1 MGPEG
6 FGRRGPGNPEGVPRS
21 DRADLQGG
29 APMGRVPERPSLDGL
44 EAKWGARWEADGT
57 YRFDPSRPREDV
69 YAIDFP
75 PLTVSGS
82 LHVGHVFSFSHTDVL
97 ARFQR
102 MRGRSVFYPVGW
114 DDNGLP
120 TERRVENFYGVRCDP
135 SLPYDPDFTPP
146 ASPGPRKQPVSRP
159 NFVELCRRLTDTDE
173 QAFEALWRRLGLSV
187 DWTLAYATIG
197 ERARRVSQAGFLHL
211 LAAGEAYQAEAPTLW
226 DVTYRTAVA
235 QAEIEDREVPGL
247 AVRVRFGGGLVVE
260 TTRPELL
267 AACVALVVHPDDG
280 RYRDLVG
287 TTATTPLFG
296 VPVPVVA
303 HRLAEPGKGT
313 GLAMICTFGDL
324 TDVVWWRELRL
335 PVRSVVTRDGRLQA
349 DPPEG
354 VPAGPSWAELAGR
367 TTAQARTRTVE
378 LLRESG
384 DLVGEPRPITHP
396 VKFYENGDRP
406 LEIVTSRQWFVRLL
420 EHRERYLARGRE
432 LEWQPP
438 FMRARYE
445 HWVNGLHSDWLVSRQ
460 RFFGVPIP
468 LWYPL
473 DADGEADHDH
483 PIVPAAGR
491 LPIDPSTDVPDGYR
505 PEDRGRPGGFTG
517 DPDVLDTWAT
527 SSLTPQIAGGWEAD
541 PERFAR
547 VFPMHLRPQAHEII
561 RTWLF
566 YTIVRS
572 EFEHGVL
579 PWERAAISGW
589 VVDPDRRKMS
599 KSKGNVV
606 TPAAMFDRYG
616 ADALR
621 YWAAGGRPGTDTA
634 VDEGQMRVGRRLAI
648 KLLNSARFILGL
660 PADEPGPTGAPPWR
674 SALSDR
680 GTPSGFAG
688 PLRPDPSGGGPAAP
702 LDLAVLAGL
711 DGALADATAALE
723 GADWTATLERVERF
737 FWTFC
742 DQYLELVKDRAYRPP
757 GEPGGASARAALRTG
772 LDVQVR
778 LLAPY
783 LPYACEEVWSWWRD
797 GSVHLAR
804 WPDPPVAPAAAGA
817 DQRPLEAASQVIAA
831 IRRAKSQAKLPLRTP
846 VRRATVAG
854 PPELLAAARAAEA
867 DLAAAGRV
875 AAFEYRERP
884 DPATLEVGVEL
895 ATPEEATT

>member
-1 MGPEG
+1 MG
-6 FGRRGPGNPEGVPRS
+6 
-21 DRADLQGG
+21 Q
-29 APMGRVPERPSLDGL
+29 VPERPSLDGL
-44 EAKWGARWEADGT
+44 EARWGARWEADAI
-57 YRFDPSRPREDV
+57 YRFDPSRPRKDV

-75 PLTVSGS
+75 PLTVSGE
-82 LHVGHVFSFSHTDVL
+82 LHVGHVFSYCHTDIL

-135 SLPYDPDFTPP
+135 SLPYDPGFEPPAEP
-146 ASPGPRKQPVSRP
+146 ASPKLPISRP
-159 NFVELCRRLTDTDE
+159 NFVELCRRLTEADE
-173 QAFEALWRRLGLSV
+173 QVFEALWRRLGLSV

-197 ERARRVSQAGFLHL
+197 ERARRASQLGFLRQ

-235 QAEIEDREVPGL
+235 QAEVEDREVPGL
-247 AVRVRFGGGLVVE
+247 AVRVRFGRGGAGDDLVVE

-267 AACVALVVHPDDG
+267 AACVALVAHPGDE

-287 TTATTPLFG
+287 ATVTTPLFG

-324 TDVVWWRELRL
+324 TDVLWWRELRL
-335 PVRSVVTRDGRLQA
+335 PVRSIVTREGRIQA
-349 DPPEG
+349 TPPEG
-354 VPAGPSWAELAGR
+354 VPAGPAWAELAGK
-367 TTAQARTRTVE
+367 TTAQARRRVVE
-378 LLRESG
+378 LLEAAG
-384 DLVGEPRPITHP
+384 ALAGEPRPVTHP
-396 VKFYENGDRP
+396 VKFYEHGDRP

-420 EHRERYLARGRE
+420 AHRERLLERGRQ

-438 FMRARYE
+438 FMAARYE
-445 HWVNGLHSDWLVSRQ
+445 HWVGGLHSDWLVSRQ

-473 DADGEADHDH
+473 TEAGEVDHER
-483 PIVPAAGR
+483 PLVPADER
-491 LPIDPSTDVPDGYR
+491 LPVDPSTDVPDGYAA
-505 PEDRGRPGGFTG
+505 DDLGRPGGFTS
-517 DPDVLDTWAT
+517 DPDVFDTWAT
-527 SSLTPQIAGGWEAD
+527 SSLTPQIAGGWIEH
-541 PERFAR
+541 PGRFAR

-579 PWERAAISGW
+579 PWTRAAISGW
-589 VVDPDRRKMS
+589 VVDPERRKMS

-606 TPAAMFDRYG
+606 TPTAMLERHG

-621 YWAAGGRPGTDTA
+621 YWAARGRPGADTA
-634 VDEGQMRVGRRLAI
+634 VDEAQMRVGRRLAI
-648 KLLNSARFILGL
+648 KLLNSGRFILNL
-660 PADEPGPTGAPPWR
+660 PDD
-674 SALSDR
+674 DR
-680 GTPSGFAG
+680 RA
-688 PLRPDPSGGGPAAP
+688 GGPAEA
-702 LDLAVLAGL
+702 LDLAMLAGL
-711 DGALADATAALE
+711 DAVVADATRTLEEADWTAALE
-723 GADWTATLERVERF
+723 TVERC

-742 DQYLELVKDRAYRPP
+742 DDYLELVKDRAYRPV
-757 GEPGGASARAALRTG
+757 GEPGGASARAALRAG
-772 LDVQVR
+772 LDAQLR

-797 GSVHLAR
+797 GSVHLAP
-804 WPDPPVAPAAAGA
+804 WPAPELAPAGA
-817 DQRPLEAASQVIAA
+817 DPTPLTAASLVIAA
-831 IRRAKSQAKLPLRTP
+831 VRRAKSQAKLPLRAP
-846 VRRATVAG
+846 VARAVVDG

-884 DPATLEVGVEL
+884 QAAKLEVRVEL
-895 ATPEEATT
+895 AAPEEATT

>member
-1 MGPEG
+1 M
-6 FGRRGPGNPEGVPRS
+6 
-21 DRADLQGG
+21 
-29 APMGRVPERPSLDGL
+29 RVPERPSLDGL
-44 EAKWGARWEADGT
+44 EAKWGARWEADGS
-57 YRFDPSRPREDV
+57 YRFDPARPRCDV
-69 YAIDFP
+69 FAIDFP
-75 PLTVSGS
+75 PLTVSGV
-82 LHVGHVFSFSHTDVL
+82 LHVGHVFSYCHTDVL

-120 TERRVENFYGVRCDP
+120 TERRVENVYGVRCDP
-135 SLPYDPDFTPP
+135 SLPHDPGFTPP
-146 ASPGPRKQPVSRP
+146 ARPGPRKQPISRP
-159 NFVELCRRLTDTDE
+159 NFVELCRRLTDADE
-173 QAFEALWRRLGLSV
+173 QAFEDLWRRLGLSV

-197 ERARRVSQAGFLHL
+197 ERARRVSQRGFLHL

-235 QAEIEDREVPGL
+235 QAEIEDREVPGV
-247 AVRVRFGGGLVVE
+247 AVRVRFGAEGPAGPDLVVE

-267 AACVALVVHPDDG
+267 AACVALVAHPDDD
-280 RYRDLVG
+280 RYRGLVG

-324 TDVVWWRELRL
+324 TDVTWWRELGL
-335 PVRSVVTRDGRLQA
+335 PVRSVVTRAGRLQA
-349 DPPEG
+349 DPPAG
-354 VPAGPSWAELAGR
+354 VPAGPAWAGLAGR
-367 TTAQARTRTVE
+367 TTADARARTVE
-378 LLRESG
+378 LLRASG
-384 DLVGEPRPITHP
+384 DLAGEPRPITHP
-396 VKFYENGDRP
+396 VKFYEHGDRP

-420 EHRERYLARGRE
+420 DHRERYLARGRE

-473 DADGEADHDH
+473 GADGEADHDR
-483 PIVPAAGR
+483 PIVPPAGR
-491 LPIDPSTDVPDGYR
+491 LPVDPSTDVPDGYQAA
-505 PEDRGRPGGFTG
+505 DRGRPGGFAG

-527 SSLTPQIAGGWEAD
+527 SSLTPQIAGGWEED
-541 PERFAR
+541 PDRFAR
-547 VFPMHLRPQAHEII
+547 VFPMQLRPQAHEII

-579 PWERAAISGW
+579 PWRRAAISGW

-660 PADEPGPTGAPPWR
+660 PEDGP
-674 SALSDR
+674 
-680 GTPSGFAG
+680 
-688 PLRPDPSGGGPAAP
+688 GGGLGAP

-711 DGALADATAALE
+711 DAATADATAALE
-723 GADWTATLERVERF
+723 AADWTAALERVERF
-737 FWTFC
+737 FWAFC

-797 GSVHLAR
+797 GSVHLAS
-804 WPDPPVAPAAAGA
+804 WPEPPAAPAAAGA

-854 PPELLAAARAAEA
+854 PAELLAAARAAEA

-884 DPATLEVGVEL
+884 DPATLEVAVEL

>member
-1 MGPEG
+1 M
-6 FGRRGPGNPEGVPRS
+6 
-21 DRADLQGG
+21 A
-29 APMGRVPERPSLDGL
+29 RVPERPSLDGL
-44 EAKWGARWEADGT
+44 EARWGARWEVDGT
-57 YRFDPSRPREDV
+57 YRFDPARPREDV

-82 LHVGHVFSFSHTDVL
+82 LHVGHVFSYCHTDIL

-146 ASPGPRKQPVSRP
+146 ASPGPRRQPVSRP
-159 NFVELCRRLTDTDE
+159 NFVELCRRLTDDDE
-173 QAFEALWRRLGLSV
+173 QVFEGLWRRLGLSV

-197 ERARRVSQAGFLHL
+197 ERARRVSQLGFLHL
-211 LAAGEAYQAEAPTLW
+211 LAAGEAYQAEASTLW

-235 QAEIEDREVPGL
+235 QAEIEDRETPGV
-247 AVRVRFGGGLVVE
+247 AVRVRFRAQASPEDLVVE
-260 TTRPELL
+260 TTRAELL
-267 AACVALVVHPDDG
+267 AACVALVAHPDDP
-280 RYRDLVG
+280 RWRDRVG

-303 HRLAEPGKGT
+303 HRLADPGKGT

-335 PVRSVVTRDGRLQA
+335 PVRSVVTREGRLQA

-354 VPAGPSWAELAGR
+354 VPAGAAWAELAGR
-367 TTAQARTRTVE
+367 TTAQARARTVE
-378 LLRESG
+378 LLRATH
-384 DLVGEPRPITHP
+384 DLVGEPRPVTHP
-396 VKFYENGDRP
+396 VKFYENGERP

-420 EHRERYLARGRE
+420 AHRDRYLARGRE

-438 FMRARYE
+438 YMRARYE

-473 DADGEADHDH
+473 TWTGEVDHDH
-483 PIVPAAGR
+483 PIVPPAGR
-491 LPIDPSTDVPDGYR
+491 LPVDPSTDVPDGYR
-505 PEDRGRPGGFTG
+505 AADRGRPGGFVA

-527 SSLTPQIAGGWEAD
+527 SSMTPQIAGGWEED

-566 YTIVRS
+566 YTLARS
-572 EFEHGVL
+572 DFEHGVL
-579 PWERAAISGW
+579 PWRRVAISGW

-606 TPAAMFDRYG
+606 TPTAMLERYG

-648 KLLNSARFILGL
+648 KLLNSGRFILGL
-660 PADEPGPTGAPPWR
+660 PEDGPGA
-674 SALSDR
+674 
-680 GTPSGFAG
+680 
-688 PLRPDPSGGGPAAP
+688 GGPAEA
-702 LDLAVLAGL
+702 LDEAMLAGL
-711 DGALADATAALE
+711 DATVAEATAALE
-723 GADWTATLERVERF
+723 AADWTAALEVVERF
-737 FWTFC
+737 FWAFC
-742 DQYLELVKDRAYRPP
+742 DDYLELVKDRAYRPA
-757 GEPGGASARAALRTG
+757 GEPAAASARAALRG
-772 LDVQVR
+772 ALDVQVR

-783 LPYACEEVWSWWRD
+783 LPYVCEEVWSWWRD
-797 GSVHLAR
+797 GSVHLAS
-804 WPDPPVAPAAAGA
+804 WPQPASAPAGA
-817 DQRPLEAASQVIAA
+817 DRGPVGAAGLVIAA
-831 IRRAKSQAKLPLRTP
+831 VRRAKSQAKLPLRTP
-846 VRRATVAG
+846 VRLAALAG
-854 PPELLAAARAAEA
+854 PPGQLAAARAAEA

-884 DPATLEVGVEL
+884 EAATLEVRVEL
-895 ATPEEATT
+895 AAPEEATT

>member
-1 MGPEG
+1 MG
-6 FGRRGPGNPEGVPRS
+6 
-21 DRADLQGG
+21 Q
-29 APMGRVPERPSLDGL
+29 VPERPSLDGL

-57 YRFDPSRPREDV
+57 YRYDRRRPREDV

-82 LHVGHVFSFSHTDVL
+82 LHVGHVFSYCHTDFL

-102 MRGRSVFYPVGW
+102 MRGKAVFYPVGW

-120 TERRVENFYGVRCDP
+120 TERRVENYYGVRCDP

-146 ASPGPRKQPVSRP
+146 ASPPKRKLPISRP
-159 NFVELCRRLTDTDE
+159 NFVELCRRLTDADE
-173 QAFEALWRRLGLSV
+173 QVFETLWRQLGLSV
-187 DWTLAYATIG
+187 DWSLAYTTIG
-197 ERARRVSQAGFLHL
+197 ERARRASQLGFLHQ

-235 QAEIEDREVPGL
+235 QAEIEDREVQGV
-247 AVRVRFGGGLVVE
+247 AVRVRFGGGGAGAGGAGPGHGLRDLVVE

-267 AACVALVVHPDDG
+267 AACVALVAHPDDD

-296 VPVPVVA
+296 VPVPVVT
-303 HRLAEPGKGT
+303 HRLADPGKGT

-324 TDVVWWRELRL
+324 TDVIWWRELRL
-335 PVRSVVTRDGRLQA
+335 PVRSIVTRDGRLQA
-349 DPPEG
+349 DPPPG
-354 VPAGPSWAELAGR
+354 VPANAAWAELAGQ
-367 TTAQARTRTVE
+367 TTAEARRRAVE
-378 LLRESG
+378 LLRAFG
-384 DLVGEPRPITHP
+384 DLAAEPRPITHP

-420 EHRERYLARGRE
+420 DHRERYLE
-432 LEWQPP
+432 LGQALQWQPP
-438 FMRARYE
+438 WMRTRYE
-445 HWVNGLHSDWLVSRQ
+445 HWVTGLHSDWLVSRQ

-473 DADGEADHDH
+473 TSSGEADHDH
-483 PIVPAAGR
+483 PIVPDEAR
-491 LPIDPSTDVPDGYR
+491 LPVDPSTDVPDGYVAA
-505 PEDRGRPGGFTG
+505 DRGRPGGFTG
-517 DPDVLDTWAT
+517 DPDVFDTWAT
-527 SSLTPQIAGGWEAD
+527 SSLTPQIAGGWVED
-541 PERFAR
+541 PERFAK
-547 VFPMHLRPQAHEII
+547 VFPLHLRPQAHEII

-572 EFEHGVL
+572 DFEHGTL
-579 PWERAAISGW
+579 PWSRAAISGW

-606 TPAAMFDRYG
+606 TPTAMLERYG

-634 VDEGQMRVGRRLAI
+634 VDEGQTRVGRRLAI

-660 PADEPGPTGAPPWR
+660 ADDGPDAGRPAGA
-674 SALSDR
+674 
-680 GTPSGFAG
+680 
-688 PLRPDPSGGGPAAP
+688 
-702 LDLAVLAGL
+702 LDLAMLAGL
-711 DGALADATAALE
+711 DAVVADATAALE
-723 GADWTATLERVERF
+723 ACDWTAALERVERF
-737 FWTFC
+737 FWSFC
-742 DQYLELVKDRAYRPP
+742 DDYLELVKDRAYQPAGTP
-757 GEPGGASARAALRTG
+757 AGASARAALRAG

-797 GSVHLAR
+797 GTVHLAA
-804 WPDPPVAPAAAGA
+804 WPEPAPAAVAAA
-817 DQRPLEAASQVIAA
+817 DQRPLEAASEVIAA
-831 IRRAKSQAKLPLRTP
+831 IRRAKSQARLPLRTP
-846 VRRATVAG
+846 VAHVEVTGLPGWLDAV
-854 PPELLAAARAAEA
+854 RAAEG

-875 AAFEYRERP
+875 AAFGYRERP
-884 DPATLEVGVEL
+884 DADGLDVRVEL
-895 ATPEEATT
+895 AAAEEAPT